1 MVSGTEAVATGF
13 LGAGAI
19 GAVIGYAV
27 KKIAKIVAV
36 LAGLELAFLAY
47 LEQIGI
53 ITVDWSAFAS
63 TLGSGT
69 LGLVVDG
76 ASASGSSPLLGLLGT
91 LPVGTGFAGGLYLG
105 LRKG

>member
-1 MVSGTEAVATGF
+1 MVTGTEAVATGF

-19 GAVIGYAV
+19 GGVIGYAV
-27 KKIAKIVAV
+27 KKLAKVVAV
-36 LAGLELAFLAY
+36 LAGLELGFLAY

-76 ASASGSSPLLGLLGT
+76 ASLSGSSPLLGLLGT

-105 LRKG
+105 LKKG